1 VIVLDASAVL
11 AFLHGEPGA
20 DRAESLL
27 SEGVVGAANWS
38 EVAQKVTSRGA
49 DWSHARALLLSYGV
63 RIEAVTEVDAERAA
77 ALWRQGS
84 GLSLG
89 DRLCLALSLRL
100 GCDALTADRAWGESV
115 GVVQLRD

>member
-1 VIVLDASAVL
+1 MVLDASAVL

-63 RIEAVTEVDAERAA
+63 RIFSTPRPATKSTPATKAVITMRKPKVIK
-77 ALWRQGS
+77 
-84 GLSLG
+84 
-89 DRLCLALSLRL
+89 
-100 GCDALTADRAWGESV
+100 V
-115 GVVQLRD
+115 